1 MTWSLDL
8 HLGWLN
14 GWIPVALLGLTDV
27 IIFALFPRDVDK
39 RLFDRSGWPRRTVYF
54 TLVSKLF
61 ALACLSVLCF
71 STIKFDGFLFTVST
85 VIVLLGLLGV
95 LIALIN
101 FKNAPT
107 DQLATKGLYRISRH
121 PQIVMAS
128 LVLLGA
134 CLMVGS
140 WTALILFIMARIF
153 GHFSLIAEE
162 QICIKAYGQPYHKYM
177 EKVPR
182 YLFFF

>member
-1 MTWSLDL
+1 MTWSLGLRLD
-8 HLGWLN
+8 WLN

-27 IIFALFPRDVDK
+27 IIFALFPKDVDK

-61 ALACLSVLCF
+61 ALACLSFLSF
-71 STIKFDGFLFTVST
+71 SPIKFNGFLFIVST
-85 VIVLLGLLGV
+85 IFVLLGLLGV
-95 LIALIN
+95 LIALLN
-101 FKNAPT
+101 FKNAPP
-107 DQLATKGLYRISRH
+107 DQPVITGLYQISRH
-121 PQIVMAS
+121 PQIVTSS
-128 LVLLGA
+128 LVILGA

-140 WTALILFIMARIF
+140 WIALILLLLARIF
-153 GHFSLIAEE
+153 GHASLIAEE
-162 QICIKAYGQPYHKYM
+162 QICLEIYGQPYRQYL